1 MRVLITA
8 TRKTKARNYVR
19 YLSPLGEVEVLT
31 PDEARLPEYDLLVL
45 SGGEDVHP
53 KYYGEEVKYPDLL
66 DINEAR
72 DRLELTLVGRA
83 LKDRKPVFGIC
94 RGFQVLT
101 VVLGG
106 TLYQD
111 LGKEGFKGGLH
122 RAEKGDALHT
132 VEFLGS
138 FRDEFGERAV
148 VNSRHHQ
155 GLKSLPKEIPDLEVL
170 ARAEDGLIE
179 AFSSRKLRILA
190 VQWHPERHDST
201 LSSRLLD
208 YLKAFIG
215 GGV

>member
-8 TRKTKARNYVR
+8 TRKTKARNYVK
-19 YLSPLGEVEVLT
+19 YLSPLGEVEVVT
-31 PDEARLPEYDLLVL
+31 PDEARLPDYDLLVL

-53 KYYGEEVKYPDLL
+53 KYYGEEVRYPDLL

-72 DRLELTLVGRA
+72 DRMELTLVGRA
-83 LKDRKPVFGIC
+83 LKDGKPVFGIC

-111 LGKEGFKGGLH
+111 LEMEGFNGKLH
-122 RAEKGDALHT
+122 RAEKGDALHG
-132 VEFLGS
+132 VEFLGA
-138 FRDEFGERAV
+138 FRREFGEGAM

-155 GLKSLPKEIPDLEVL
+155 GLKSLPERIPDLEIL

-179 AFSSRKLRILA
+179 AFSSQKLRILA
-190 VQWHPERHDST
+190 VQWHPERHESP
-201 LSSRLLD
+201 LSQRLLD
-208 YLKAFIG
+208 HLKAFVG
-215 GGV
+215 G